1 MNNELEII
9 LESILEKVK
18 KESATRNTNQKKI
31 LIYQAT

>member
-18 KESATRNTNQKKI
+18 KKCIFKYKPKENINI
-31 LIYQAT
+31 

>member
-18 KESATRNTNQKKI
+18 KRKCIFKYKSKENINI
-31 LIYQAT
+31 

>member
-18 KESATRNTNQKKI
+18 KETITMKREKYARK
-31 LIYQAT
+31 